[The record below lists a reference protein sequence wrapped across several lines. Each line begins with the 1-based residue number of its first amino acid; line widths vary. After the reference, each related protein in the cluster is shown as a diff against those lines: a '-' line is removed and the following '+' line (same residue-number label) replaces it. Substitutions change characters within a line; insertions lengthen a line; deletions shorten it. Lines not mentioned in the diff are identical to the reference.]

1 MSILDKIIKLSNKYE
16 EHVINLRRKI
26 HQNPELSFDEYGTR
40 ELIINELEKLGIEYE
55 RGIAGTGIL
64 ATLYGKEEG
73 KVLLLRAE
81 MDALPIEEDIEIDFK
96 SVNKGVMHACGHD
109 VHIANLLGVAKILS
123 DLKEEFNGTI
133 KFMFQPGE
141 EKGGGGRKMIAEG
154 ILQNPKVDAAIA
166 LHIMPIR
173 QGEILISNS
182 NITAYSDGFTIKV
195 YGKSAH
201 TSKPQDGVDAI
212 NIAGNI
218 IVSLNSIISKHLD
231 PRDAATFSIGK
242 IKGGTSNNIVPDYVE
257 LSGMIRATTKESRNI
272 IRGKS
277 ESISKGIANTFG
289 GDCSFEIREG
299 YPSIFNDEV
308 LTESIRNSFR
318 TNYLEMIKDI
328 DEKIYKEN
336 DINKYIINHKP
347 LLTADDFGYISNI
360 VPSTYYMVGT
370 GDFAPGHSSK
380 FFVDERYIKL
390 CTRTMAL
397 AALEYL
403 NDSKLNRNKWFH
415 CLIYVIIK

>member
-308 LTESIRNSFR
+308 LTEFIRNSFR

>member
-308 LTESIRNSFR
+308 LTEFIRNSFR

-370 GDFAPGHSSK
+370 GDFAPGHSPK
-380 FFVDERYIKL
+380 FFVDEKYIKL

-403 NDSKLNRNKWFH
+403 NDGKS
-415 CLIYVIIK
+415 

>member
-141 EKGGGGRKMIAEG
+141 EKGGGGRKMIVEG

-242 IKGGTSNNIVPDYVE
+242 IQGGTSNNIVPDYVE

-308 LTESIRNSFR
+308 LTEFIRNSFR

-403 NDSKLNRNKWFH
+403 NDSKLNRNK
-415 CLIYVIIK
+415 

>member
-308 LTESIRNSFR
+308 LTEFIRNSFR

-403 NDSKLNRNKWFH
+403 NDSKLNRNK
-415 CLIYVIIK
+415 

>member
-403 NDSKLNRNKWFH
+403 NDSKLNRNK
-415 CLIYVIIK
+415 

>member
-173 QGEILISNS
+173 QGEILISDS

-308 LTESIRNSFR
+308 LTEFIRNSFR

-403 NDSKLNRNKWFH
+403 NDSKLNRNK
-415 CLIYVIIK
+415 

>member
-242 IKGGTSNNIVPDYVE
+242 IQGGTSNNIVPDYVE

-308 LTESIRNSFR
+308 LTEFIRNSFR

-403 NDSKLNRNKWFH
+403 NDSKLNRNK
-415 CLIYVIIK
+415 

>member
-1 MSILDKIIKLSNKYE
+1 MPILEKIFNLSNKYE
-16 EHVINLRRKI
+16 EYVINLRRRI
-26 HQNPELSFDEYGTR
+26 HQNPELSFSEYNTS
-40 ELIINELEKLGIEYE
+40 ELIISELEKLGLEYIKE
-55 RGIAGTGIL
+55 IAGTGVI
-64 ATLYGKEEG
+64 ATLHGKEDG
-73 KVLLLRAE
+73 KVILLRAD
-81 MDALPIEEDIEIDFK
+81 MDALPIEEDVEIEFI
-96 SVNKGVMHACGHD
+96 SANKGVMHACGHD
-109 VHIANLLGVAKILS
+109 VHTANLLGVAKILS

-141 EKGGGGRKMIAEG
+141 EKGGDGRKMIAEG
-154 ILQNPKVDAAIA
+154 ILNNPKVDAALS

-195 YGKSAH
+195 YGRSAH
-201 TSKPQDGVDAI
+201 TSRPQDGVDAI

-218 IVSLNSIISKHLD
+218 IVSLNNIISKHLD

-242 IKGGTSNNIVPDYVE
+242 ILGGTSNNIVPDYVE
-257 LSGMIRATTKESRNI
+257 LSGMIRSTTKASRDI
-272 IRGKS
+272 IREKL

-299 YPSIFNDEV
+299 YPSIFNDEE
-308 LTESIRNSFR
+308 LTELIRISFR
-318 TNYLEMIKDI
+318 TSYLEMIKDI

-370 GDFAPGHSSK
+370 GDFAPGHSPK

-397 AALEYL
+397 AAMKYL
-403 NDSKLNRNKWFH
+403 NDVNHNQ
-415 CLIYVIIK
+415 